1 MTEADTKTLM
11 VERYPDPSVEDPQ
24 LYDQLLA
31 LPGDQVSWK
40 VEHMKLAMTTT
51 MPSIVM
57 DRAMAPT
64 VVLS

>member
-1 MTEADTKTLM
+1 MTEADTKTLMM

-40 VEHMKLAMTTT
+40 VEHMKLAMATTVH
-51 MPSIVM
+51 SHG
-57 DRAMAPT
+57 
-64 VVLS
+64 